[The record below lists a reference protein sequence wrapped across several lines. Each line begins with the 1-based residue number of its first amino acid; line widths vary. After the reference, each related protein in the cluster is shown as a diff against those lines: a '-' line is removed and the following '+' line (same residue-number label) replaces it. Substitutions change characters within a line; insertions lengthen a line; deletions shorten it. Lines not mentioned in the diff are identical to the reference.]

1 MKRYASF
8 LLVFVFSISVFAADS
23 EKLQVTI
30 PVVDRS
36 DSTKGA
42 YFNPFLVVGASLVVP
57 GAGQMYT
64 KHFIKGGIFLAS
76 EAIAA
81 SVASYRFND
90 SKRIKDSTKVLRL
103 RAGLDTGIFRI
114 RGFND
119 AELSKF
125 DERVARYGAYN
136 SLAWASGLY
145 VYNLLDAFE
154 CTNIIDKSGP
164 RSPLKAGLLSAIPGL
179 GLGQWYNGSISK
191 AGMIFMGQMSMGVM
205 ALNYHRL
212 MTNAADQYLNVDAE
226 YNQHMKNAF
235 TQGLVDTSA
244 LSNSRKSYMAT
255 WESERSGA
263 FRSRNTWLW
272 YSIFFYAYGIFDA
285 VVDAHLHDYPEKM
298 RMYPDLVP
306 QGDGALLRLNV
317 KF

>member
-1 MKRYASF
+1 MKSYEPF
-8 LLVFVFSISVFAADS
+8 LLFLLLFISVFAADA
-23 EKLQVTI
+23 EELQVAI
-30 PVVDRS
+30 PAIDRS
-36 DSTKGA
+36 DSIRGA
-42 YFNPFLVVGASLVVP
+42 YFNPFLIAGASLVVP

-64 KHFIKGGIFLAS
+64 KHFIKGGMFLAS
-76 EAIAA
+76 EAIAV
-81 SVASYRFND
+81 SVATSMFND
-90 SKRIKDSTKVLRL
+90 SKRIKESTKAFLL
-103 RAGLDTGIFRI
+103 RADLDTGISRI

-119 AELSKF
+119 AELSKYS
-125 DERVARYGAYN
+125 ERLSRYRAYN

-145 VYNLLDAFE
+145 VYNVLDAFE
-154 CTNIIDKSGP
+154 CSNIIDKSGS

-179 GLGQWYNGSISK
+179 GLGQWYNGSISR
-191 AGMIFMGQMSMGVM
+191 AGKIFMGQMSMGVM

-212 MTNAADQYLNVDAE
+212 MTDAGDQYGKVKNEYDRHIIEAFVHNPDTAE
-226 YNQHMKNAF
+226 
-235 TQGLVDTSA
+235 
-244 LSNSRKSYMAT
+244 LSSNRGRYLAS

-263 FRSRNTWLW
+263 FKARNTWLW
-272 YSIFFYAYGIFDA
+272 YSLFFYIYGIFDA